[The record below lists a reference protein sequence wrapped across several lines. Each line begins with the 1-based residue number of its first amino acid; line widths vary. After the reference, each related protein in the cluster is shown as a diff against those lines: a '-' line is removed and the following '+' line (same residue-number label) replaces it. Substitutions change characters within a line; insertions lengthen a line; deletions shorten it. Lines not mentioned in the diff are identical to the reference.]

1 MVQQFCEKHLDKIK
15 NYIKNISFSLAMPA
29 EETILNRSYQYF
41 NTIERKRQSIKKI
54 IRIISYFVCLLNR
67 FKFFQTKG
75 FFSKKFKNKKF
86 CSLNFA
92 CQCKNELCL
101 YSRNY
106 FEIVTFFPSV
116 WIHIIFLSIQ
126 VKHKNKQ

>member
-1 MVQQFCEKHLDKIK
+1 
-15 NYIKNISFSLAMPA
+15 MPA
-29 EETILNRSYQYF
+29 EETILNRSYQFF
-41 NTIERKRQSIKKI
+41 NTIERKRQSNNIIFYLAILFFDFFQNKFIKK
-54 IRIISYFVCLLNR
+54 
-67 FKFFQTKG
+67 KG

-92 CQCKNELCL
+92 CECKSDFCL

-126 VKHKNKQ
+126 VTK